1 MGEEPQTDLRC
12 QGDHALQEWGIS
24 WEAGCG
30 PPTGSWENW
39 GNLHLKLGTLQS
51 QEQIQTLAK
60 CTQSHLCQPHS
71 PSPTG
76 WGGCPADLQK
86 DPPPVGVTPGEWA
99 GVALGLSLRFLR

>member
-24 WEAGCG
+24 WEAGYG

-76 WGGCPADLQK
+76 WGGCPADL
-86 DPPPVGVTPGEWA
+86 
-99 GVALGLSLRFLR
+99 